1 MPSKRGQRFGER
13 SHPIT
18 AALRRVHR
26 WQVIGATDAAA
37 AAAGDDDD
45 EDGSRT
51 PDALNDMTIGR
62 VGRHYTQTGTPN
74 TPVPPDTELI

>member
-1 MPSKRGQRFGER
+1 MEWTESGDREDKVIRKLFLILPSKRGQRFGER

-37 AAAGDDDD
+37 AAAGDDD
-45 EDGSRT
+45 EDGEQDAWRT
-51 PDALNDMTIGR
+51 
-62 VGRHYTQTGTPN
+62 
-74 TPVPPDTELI
+74 